1 MEAIMKITVILP
13 VLNEAAIIRGALE
26 RLRAQLPTAQVLVVD
41 GGSDD
46 GTAALAEAHAPYA
59 TVLTSPPGR
68 ARQMNLGALQASGDW
83 LIFLHMDT
91 RLPEGCA
98 TALEEAQRRGCEAGV
113 FGLRIRG
120 RHPLLPLLSM
130 GANLRTRL
138 RRVFLGDQALF
149 IRKSLFLQ
157 LGGFPELP
165 LLEDYQFSRLLK
177 RRGVPLYFSPLRVE
191 TSGRRWDENGF
202 FRTWWQFRRI
212 YFHFH
217 MGGKM
222 DGPAAQYGHTREPGQ
237 QP

>member
-1 MEAIMKITVILP
+1 MTVILP
-13 VLNEAAIIRGALE
+13 VLNEAAIIRAALE

-46 GTAALAEAHAPYA
+46 GSPGLARPYAPYA

-68 ARQMNLGALQASGDW
+68 ALQMNLGAHKASGDW

-91 RLPEGCA
+91 RLPDGCEA
-98 TALEEAQRRGCEAGV
+98 ALETAQRRGFEAGV

-149 IRKSLFLQ
+149 IRKSLFLE

-177 RRGVPLYFSPLRVE
+177 RRGVPVYFSPLRVE
-191 TSGRRWDENGF
+191 TSGRRWDVGGF

-212 YFHFH
+212 FFHFH
-217 MGGKM
+217 MSGQT
-222 DGPAAQYGHTREPGQ
+222 DGPASQYEHTREPGQ